1 MFCRF
6 PTIALCVLL
15 VGTSVHS
22 QRFPTNTIDCVQ
34 AAKIAATLHVGMP
47 EADVAKI
54 IDARY
59 GLKTGGD
66 VGDSIGWTRFYLLA
80 DGNFLDLKMN
90 PEEVADDGHWGGNGL
105 LESASIQS
113 NGIKILSISFTNST
127 RSNSRATNQTT
138 AQLGSVH
145 STNLAIWRSP
155 RSSVQDRAAA
165 ASRLLVKGTRLIE
178 VEQVLGEATRHE
190 RWHGPLLGST
200 NASTFDRWLDLYDFD
215 GGDYV
220 SISFEV
226 ESSPSH
232 WEDWPL
238 EYISTG
244 NTNRQTFKVKPLDK
258 R

>member
-1 MFCRF
+1 
-6 PTIALCVLL
+6 
-15 VGTSVHS
+15 
-22 QRFPTNTIDCVQ
+22 VQ

-47 EADVAKI
+47 EVDVAKI
-54 IDARY
+54 FQARY
-59 GLKTGGD
+59 GLKTRGD
-66 VGDSIGWTRFYLLA
+66 VGDSIDWTRFYLLS

-90 PEEVADDGHWGGNGL
+90 PEEVANDGHWGGNGL
-105 LESASIQS
+105 LESASVQS
-113 NGIKILSISFTNST
+113 NGVKILSITFTNSAQSNSPPTGPRAHAGTT
-127 RSNSRATNQTT
+127 RSSD
-138 AQLGSVH
+138 
-145 STNLAIWRSP
+145 LAIWRSP
-155 RSSVQDRAAA
+155 RSSVQDRAEA

-200 NASTFDRWLDLYDFD
+200 NASTVDGWLDLYDFD

-232 WEDWPL
+232 WEDWL
-238 EYISTG
+238 MEYISSG